1 MIFDQSHDYVIVGG
15 GSSGCALAARLSEDP
30 SVDVLLIE
38 AGGRGDSWVVNT
50 PTAGVFQI
58 PTSLNNWA
66 FETVPQA
73 GLGGRRG
80 YQPRG
85 RTLGGSSAI
94 NAMVYARGHRA
105 DYDHWAA
112 LGNPGWS
119 FEDLLPLFIKNECNE
134 RLGAPWHGQDGPLKV
149 SDLRTDSPLH
159 RAWLE
164 AGRAMGFKIS
174 DDFNGADQEGIGVYQ
189 VTQHQGERWSAARAY
204 IEPNRHRPNL
214 HVITGAQVERV
225 LFEGRRAVGVQTRL
239 GGPRVQIQA
248 RREVV
253 LSAGALQTPQLLMLS
268 GVGPGAQLQDLGIP
282 VLQHLPGVGENLQDH
297 PDFVHGYLSE
307 SLDTVGISLKG
318 GLRLAKNIVRYQRER
333 RGMISSNFAE
343 CGGFLKTRPELAL
356 PNVQLHFV
364 VALVND
370 HARELG
376 LGHGLSCHVCL
387 LRPSSRGSVRL
398 GGPRV
403 EDRPLIDPAFLAD
416 PADVDELVE
425 GFKLSRELM
434 RQPAMRAF
442 WTRELWQAQA
452 ETDDE
457 IRALLR
463 RRVDTVYHPVG
474 SCRMGRDPM
483 AVVDAELRVHGLQGL
498 RVVDASIMPTLIGG
512 NTNAPCMVIGEKAAL
527 LMRAAA

>member
-1 MIFDQSHDYVIVGG
+1 
-15 GSSGCALAARLSEDP
+15 
-30 SVDVLLIE
+30 
-38 AGGRGDSWVVNT
+38 
-50 PTAGVFQI
+50 
-58 PTSLNNWA
+58 
-66 FETVPQA
+66 
-73 GLGGRRG
+73 
-80 YQPRG
+80 
-85 RTLGGSSAI
+85 
-94 NAMVYARGHRA
+94 
-105 DYDHWAA
+105 
-112 LGNPGWS
+112 
-119 FEDLLPLFIKNECNE
+119 
-134 RLGAPWHGQDGPLKV
+134 
-149 SDLRTDSPLH
+149 
-159 RAWLE
+159 
-164 AGRAMGFKIS
+164 
-174 DDFNGADQEGIGVYQ
+174 
-189 VTQHQGERWSAARAY
+189 TQHRGERWSAARAY

-307 SLDTVGISLKG
+307 SLDAVGISLKG
-318 GLRLAKNIVRYQRER
+318 GLRLARNIARYQRER

-387 LRPSSRGSVRL
+387 LRPRSRGSLRL
-398 GGPRV
+398 AGPRI

-434 RQPAMRAF
+434 RQPSLQAF

-452 ETDDE
+452 TSDDD
-457 IRALLR
+457 IRELLR

-498 RVVDASIMPTLIGG
+498 RVVDASVMPTLIGG

-527 LMRAAA
+527 MMRASC